1 MNAHTLKE
9 SDINDMILDLMKNKK
24 RGTVARKKK
33 TKKSPSKGS
42 LTKEE
47 IKRLGEEQM
56 ERKNNRHGRKRL
68 CVHCKGADLFS
79 NGVATFKQQEQIY
92 RDEEA
97 HTLQYIR
104 GEAASKEK
112 ELNDYYLYCQKFKNE
127 YKTNFNEVLKQSEEM
142 RKELSNLRS
151 EYLDLKLL
159 LEDQRKMELNGMFN
173 FYQKKLQDIKA
184 HCISQTFC
192 DENLKNIVHEILRVI
207 H

>member
-1 MNAHTLKE
+1 MNAQTLKE
-9 SDINDMILDLMKNKK
+9 SDINEMILGLMEKKK

-33 TKKSPSKGS
+33 AKKRPPKES

-47 IKRLGEEQM
+47 IK
-56 ERKNNRHGRKRL
+56 
-68 CVHCKGADLFS
+68 S
-79 NGVATFKQQEQIY
+79 NAEATFKRQEQMY

-104 GEAASKEK
+104 DAAASKEK
-112 ELNDYYLYCQKFKNE
+112 ELNDYYAYCQKFKNE
-127 YKTNFNEVLKQSEEM
+127 YKTNFNEALKQSEEM

-151 EYLDLKLL
+151 EYQDLKLL
-159 LEDQRKMELNGMFN
+159 LEDQRKVELTGMFN
-173 FYQKKLQDIKA
+173 FYQKKLLDIKA

-192 DENLKNIVHEILRVI
+192 DENLKNIVYEILRVI

>member
-1 MNAHTLKE
+1 MNAQTLKE
-9 SDINDMILDLMKNKK
+9 SDMNEMILGLMKNKK

-33 TKKSPSKGS
+33 TKRKPPKGS

-47 IKRLGEEQM
+47 IKSNAETAFKRQEQM
-56 ERKNNRHGRKRL
+56 
-68 CVHCKGADLFS
+68 
-79 NGVATFKQQEQIY
+79 Y

-104 GEAASKEK
+104 GEVASKEK
-112 ELNDYYLYCQKFKNE
+112 ELNDYYVYCQRFKNE
-127 YKTNFNEVLKQSEEM
+127 YKTNFNEALKQSEEM
-142 RKELSNLRS
+142 RKELSNLRT

-173 FYQKKLQDIKA
+173 FYKKKLLDIKA

>member
-1 MNAHTLKE
+1 MNAQTLKE
-9 SDINDMILDLMKNKK
+9 SDMNEMILGLMKNKK

-33 TKKSPSKGS
+33 TKRKPPKGS

-47 IKRLGEEQM
+47 IKRLGEEEM
-56 ERKNNRHGRKRL
+56 EKKDTTHVHGKSSVNAETAFKR
-68 CVHCKGADLFS
+68 
-79 NGVATFKQQEQIY
+79 QEQMY

-104 GEAASKEK
+104 GEVASKEK
-112 ELNDYYLYCQKFKNE
+112 ELNDYYVYCQRFKNE
-127 YKTNFNEVLKQSEEM
+127 YKTNFNEALKQSEEM
-142 RKELSNLRS
+142 RKELSNLRT

-173 FYQKKLQDIKA
+173 FYKKKLLDIKA